1 MLLTRSL
8 LIGTAAAIFECMSAQ
23 AAVIVDMSPDAIGA
37 PTPGFT
43 ASNIATAQNF
53 LVEFTLASAAKLD
66 GVDIYSA
73 FGNQGGFVALGDS
86 VVVKLR
92 NDVAGAPAATNTY
105 SFNSVI
111 SAIDS
116 TGSSLNPSKQRL
128 HADFSATLL
137 AAGTYWIGLSGVNE
151 IGWNIEYGLT
161 AAPLWQLNGDILSF
175 PFGASYTAAFRVDG
189 VAETVPEPGS
199 LALLIAGSGLLGFG
213 ALRGRA
219 PRKA

>member
-8 LIGTAAAIFECMSAQ
+8 LIGTAVAIFQCMSAQ

-37 PTPGFT
+37 PAPGFT
-43 ASNIATAQNF
+43 ASNVATQQNF

-66 GVDIYSA
+66 GVDIYSDDL
-73 FGNQGGFVALGDS
+73 NRGGSVALGDS

-116 TGSSLNPSKQRL
+116 VGSSLNPSIQRF
-128 HADFSATLL
+128 HADFSATPL

-151 IGWNIEYGLT
+151 IGVNVQFGFT
-161 AAPLWQLNGDILSF
+161 AAPVWLLHGDSLAHRL
-175 PFGASYTAAFRVDG
+175 PVATAFRVDG
-189 VAETVPEPGS
+189 VADTVPEPGS

-219 PRKA
+219 ARKA